1 MKHIVFIIG
10 SLRKDSFN
18 RQMAMVAESLL
29 KDRFVISYLDF
40 ENIPY
45 FNQDKESQQ
54 DYETMSQHDNK
65 STSQQVEGLCSSSLS
80 KSLSESKSS
89 SSLSSSSHRS
99 EDGELEAGCRCFA
112 DSPVEA
118 YGRMSLST
126 IRQQIL
132 DCDGIWVFTP
142 EYNRSYPGLLK
153 NLFDWLSRPMDI
165 SNPTNAT
172 AVQGKKITV
181 SGAGGNNKTASCREK
196 LNELLHFIKMD
207 VMTEPQT
214 GIALGK
220 EAWTNG
226 EFKLTDEQLSELKMQ
241 AEKFAEFVQ

>member
-18 RQMAMVAESLL
+18 RQLAMVAESLL

-45 FNQDKESQQ
+45 FNQDLESSIVNSQQ
-54 DYETMSQHDNK
+54 STDNSQ
-65 STSQQVEGLCSSSLS
+65 CS
-80 KSLSESKSS
+80 KSAPESKSS
-89 SSLSSSSHRS
+89 FHRS

-118 YGRMSLST
+118 YGRMSLSI

-196 LNELLHFIKMD
+196 LNELLRFIKMD

-226 EFKLTDEQLSELKMQ
+226 EFKLTDDQLSELKMQ

>member
-18 RQMAMVAESLL
+18 RQLAMVAETLL

-54 DYETMSQHDNK
+54 DNETMSQHDNK
-65 STSQQVEGLCSSSLS
+65 STSQQVEGLCSLSLS
-80 KSLSESKSS
+80 KS
-89 SSLSSSSHRS
+89 SSSSHRS
-99 EDGELEAGCRCFA
+99 EDGELEAGYRCFA

-118 YGRMSLST
+118 YGRMSLSI

-226 EFKLTDEQLSELKMQ
+226 EFKLTDEQLSELKTQ
-241 AEKFAEFVQ
+241 AERFEEFLE

>member
-18 RQMAMVAESLL
+18 RQLAMVAESLL

-45 FNQDKESQQ
+45 FNQDLESSIVNSQQ
-54 DYETMSQHDNK
+54 STDNSQCSK
-65 STSQQVEGLCSSSLS
+65 SAPES

-89 SSLSSSSHRS
+89 SSSSSHRS
-99 EDGELEAGCRCFA
+99 EDGELEAGSMAFRQQPTANGFCLK
-112 DSPVEA
+112 E
-118 YGRMSLST
+118 

-226 EFKLTDEQLSELKMQ
+226 VFKLTDEQLSELKTQ
-241 AEKFAEFVQ
+241 AEKFAEFLG

>member
-18 RQMAMVAESLL
+18 RQLAMVAESLL

-45 FNQDKESQQ
+45 FNQDLESSIVNSQQ
-54 DYETMSQHDNK
+54 STDNSQ
-65 STSQQVEGLCSSSLS
+65 CS
-80 KSLSESKSS
+80 KSAPESKSS
-89 SSLSSSSHRS
+89 FHRS

-118 YGRMSLST
+118 YGRMSLSI

-226 EFKLTDEQLSELKMQ
+226 EFKLTDEQLSELKTQ
-241 AEKFAEFVQ
+241 AERFVEFLG

>member
-18 RQMAMVAESLL
+18 RQLAMVAESLL

-40 ENIPY
+40 ENLPY

-54 DYETMSQHDNK
+54 DYK
-65 STSQQVEGLCSSSLS
+65 STSQQVEGLCSSSSSLS
-80 KSLSESKSS
+80 KSLSESKSKS
-89 SSLSSSSHRS
+89 SSSSHRS

-118 YGRMSLST
+118 YGRMSLNT

-226 EFKLTDEQLSELKMQ
+226 VFKLTDEQLSELKMQ
-241 AEKFAEFVQ
+241 AERFEEFLG

>member
-18 RQMAMVAESLL
+18 RQLAMVAESLL

-45 FNQDKESQQ
+45 FNQDLESSIVNSQQ
-54 DYETMSQHDNK
+54 STDNSQ
-65 STSQQVEGLCSSSLS
+65 CS
-80 KSLSESKSS
+80 KSAPESKSS
-89 SSLSSSSHRS
+89 FHRS

-118 YGRMSLST
+118 YGRMSLSI

-181 SGAGGNNKTASCREK
+181 SGAGGSNKTASCREK
-196 LNELLHFIKMD
+196 LNELLRFIKMD

-226 EFKLTDEQLSELKMQ
+226 VFKLTDEQLSELKTQ
-241 AEKFAEFVQ
+241 AERFVEFLG

>member
-18 RQMAMVAESLL
+18 RQLAMVAESLL

-45 FNQDKESQQ
+45 FNQDKESQ
-54 DYETMSQHDNK
+54 HDNK
-65 STSQQVEGLCSSSLS
+65 STSQQVNELLSCCSVN
-80 KSLSESKSS
+80 EI
-89 SSLSSSSHRS
+89 HRS

-112 DSPVEA
+112 DSPVEE
-118 YGRMSLST
+118 YGRMSLNT

-172 AVQGKKITV
+172 AVQDKKITV

-196 LNELLHFIKMD
+196 LNELLRFIKMD

-226 EFKLTDEQLSELKMQ
+226 VFKLTDEQLSELKVQ

>member
-18 RQMAMVAESLL
+18 RQLAMVAESLL

-45 FNQDKESQQ
+45 FNQDLESSIVNSQQ
-54 DYETMSQHDNK
+54 STDNSQ
-65 STSQQVEGLCSSSLS
+65 CS
-80 KSLSESKSS
+80 KSAPESKSS
-89 SSLSSSSHRS
+89 FHRS

-118 YGRMSLST
+118 YGRMSLSI

-181 SGAGGNNKTASCREK
+181 SGAGGSNKTASCREK

-226 EFKLTDEQLSELKMQ
+226 VFKLTDEQLSELKTQ
-241 AEKFAEFVQ
+241 AERFVEFLG

>member
-40 ENIPY
+40 ENLPY
-45 FNQDKESQQ
+45 FNQDLESSIVNSQQ
-54 DYETMSQHDNK
+54 STDNSQ
-65 STSQQVEGLCSSSLS
+65 CS
-80 KSLSESKSS
+80 KSASES
-89 SSLSSSSHRS
+89 SSSSHRS
-99 EDGELEAGCRCFA
+99 EDGELEAGCRCSA

-118 YGRMSLST
+118 YGRMSLNT

>member
-1 MKHIVFIIG
+1 MAF
-10 SLRKDSFN
+10 
-18 RQMAMVAESLL
+18 RQQPTANGFCL
-29 KDRFVISYLDF
+29 K
-40 ENIPY
+40 E
-45 FNQDKESQQ
+45 
-54 DYETMSQHDNK
+54 
-65 STSQQVEGLCSSSLS
+65 
-80 KSLSESKSS
+80 
-89 SSLSSSSHRS
+89 
-99 EDGELEAGCRCFA
+99 
-112 DSPVEA
+112 
-118 YGRMSLST
+118 

-196 LNELLHFIKMD
+196 LNELLRFIKMD

-226 EFKLTDEQLSELKMQ
+226 VFKLTDEQLSELKMQ
-241 AEKFAEFVQ
+241 AEKFAEFLE

>member
-18 RQMAMVAESLL
+18 RQLAMVAESLL

-54 DYETMSQHDNK
+54 DYK
-65 STSQQVEGLCSSSLS
+65 STSQQVNELLSCCSVN
-80 KSLSESKSS
+80 EI
-89 SSLSSSSHRS
+89 HRS
-99 EDGELEAGCRCFA
+99 EDGELEAGSMAFRQQPTANGFCLK
-112 DSPVEA
+112 E
-118 YGRMSLST
+118 

-196 LNELLHFIKMD
+196 LNELLRFIKMD

-241 AEKFAEFVQ
+241 AEKFAEFLE

>member
-18 RQMAMVAESLL
+18 RQLAMVAESLL

-54 DYETMSQHDNK
+54 DNK
-65 STSQQVEGLCSSSLS
+65 STSQRVNKTTSQQVEGLCSSS
-80 KSLSESKSS
+80 KSLSVSKS
-89 SSLSSSSHRS
+89 SSSSHRS
-99 EDGELEAGCRCFA
+99 EDGELEAGSMAFRQQPTANGFCLK
-112 DSPVEA
+112 E
-118 YGRMSLST
+118 

-241 AEKFAEFVQ
+241 AEKFAEFLE

>member
-18 RQMAMVAESLL
+18 RQLAMVAESLL

-45 FNQDKESQQ
+45 FNQDLESSIVNSQQ
-54 DYETMSQHDNK
+54 STDNSQ
-65 STSQQVEGLCSSSLS
+65 CS
-80 KSLSESKSS
+80 KSASKS
-89 SSLSSSSHRS
+89 SSSSHRS

-118 YGRMSLST
+118 YGRMSLSI

-181 SGAGGNNKTASCREK
+181 SGAGGSNKTASCREK

-226 EFKLTDEQLSELKMQ
+226 VFKLTDEQLSELKTQ
-241 AEKFAEFVQ
+241 AERFVEFLG

>member
-18 RQMAMVAESLL
+18 RQLAMVAESLL

-54 DYETMSQHDNK
+54 DNK
-65 STSQQVEGLCSSSLS
+65 STSQQDN
-80 KSLSESKSS
+80 KSQSCCLVNEI
-89 SSLSSSSHRS
+89 HRS
-99 EDGELEAGCRCFA
+99 EDGELEGGCRCFA

-118 YGRMSLST
+118 YGRMSLSI

-196 LNELLHFIKMD
+196 LNELLRFIKMD

-226 EFKLTDEQLSELKMQ
+226 VFKLTDEQLSELKTQ

>member
-18 RQMAMVAESLL
+18 RQLAMEAESLL

-45 FNQDKESQQ
+45 FNQDKESQ
-54 DYETMSQHDNK
+54 HDNK
-65 STSQQVEGLCSSSLS
+65 STSQQVEGLCSSS
-80 KSLSESKSS
+80 KSLSVSKSS
-89 SSLSSSSHRS
+89 SSSSSHRS
-99 EDGELEAGCRCFA
+99 EDGELEAGSMAFRQQPTANGFCLK
-112 DSPVEA
+112 E
-118 YGRMSLST
+118 

-172 AVQGKKITV
+172 AVRGKKITV

-196 LNELLHFIKMD
+196 LNELLRFIKMD
-207 VMTEPQT
+207 VMTESQT

-226 EFKLTDEQLSELKMQ
+226 EFKLTDEQLSELKTQ
-241 AEKFAEFVQ
+241 AERFEEFLG

>member
-18 RQMAMVAESLL
+18 RQLAMVAESLL

-45 FNQDKESQQ
+45 FNQDLESSIVNSQQ
-54 DYETMSQHDNK
+54 STDNSQ
-65 STSQQVEGLCSSSLS
+65 CS
-80 KSLSESKSS
+80 KSAPESKSS
-89 SSLSSSSHRS
+89 FHRS
-99 EDGELEAGCRCFA
+99 EDGELEAGSMAFRQQPTANGFCLK
-112 DSPVEA
+112 E
-118 YGRMSLST
+118 

-196 LNELLHFIKMD
+196 LNELLRFIKMD

-226 EFKLTDEQLSELKMQ
+226 EFKLTDEQLSELKTQ
-241 AEKFAEFVQ
+241 AEKFAEFLE

>member
-18 RQMAMVAESLL
+18 RQLAMVAESLL

-45 FNQDKESQQ
+45 FNQDKESQH
-54 DYETMSQHDNK
+54 DNETMSQHDNK
-65 STSQQVEGLCSSSLS
+65 STSQQVEGLCSSSKSLSSSLS
-80 KSLSESKSS
+80 KS
-89 SSLSSSSHRS
+89 SSSSHRS

-118 YGRMSLST
+118 YGRMSLSI

-181 SGAGGNNKTASCREK
+181 SGAGGSNKTASCREK

-226 EFKLTDEQLSELKMQ
+226 EFKLTDEQLSELKTQ
-241 AEKFAEFVQ
+241 AERFEEFLE

>member
-18 RQMAMVAESLL
+18 RQLAMVAESLL

-54 DYETMSQHDNK
+54 DYVTTSQHDNK
-65 STSQQVEGLCSSSLS
+65 STSQQVEGLCSSS
-80 KSLSESKSS
+80 KSLSESKSKS
-89 SSLSSSSHRS
+89 SSSSHRS

-118 YGRMSLST
+118 YGRMSLNM

-226 EFKLTDEQLSELKMQ
+226 EFKLTDEQLSELKTQ

>member
-18 RQMAMVAESLL
+18 RQLAMVAESLL

-45 FNQDKESQQ
+45 FNQDKESQ
-54 DYETMSQHDNK
+54 K
-65 STSQQVEGLCSSSLS
+65 VEGLCSSS
-80 KSLSESKSS
+80 KSLSVSKS
-89 SSLSSSSHRS
+89 SSSSHRS
-99 EDGELEAGCRCFA
+99 EDGELEAGSMAFRQQPTANGFCLK
-112 DSPVEA
+112 E
-118 YGRMSLST
+118 

-196 LNELLHFIKMD
+196 LNELLRFIKMD

-241 AEKFAEFVQ
+241 AEKFAEFLE

>member
-18 RQMAMVAESLL
+18 RQLAMVAETLL

-45 FNQDKESQQ
+45 FNQDLESSIVNSQQ
-54 DYETMSQHDNK
+54 STDNSQCSK
-65 STSQQVEGLCSSSLS
+65 SAPES
-80 KSLSESKSS
+80 KSLSASKS
-89 SSLSSSSHRS
+89 SSSSHRS
-99 EDGELEAGCRCFA
+99 EDGELEAGSMAFRQQPTANGFCLK
-112 DSPVEA
+112 E
-118 YGRMSLST
+118 

-226 EFKLTDEQLSELKMQ
+226 VFKLTDEQLSELKTQ
-241 AEKFAEFVQ
+241 AEKFAEFLG

>member
-18 RQMAMVAESLL
+18 RQLAMVAESLL

-45 FNQDKESQQ
+45 FNQDLEFSIVNSQQ
-54 DYETMSQHDNK
+54 STDNSQ
-65 STSQQVEGLCSSSLS
+65 CS
-80 KSLSESKSS
+80 KSAPESKSS
-89 SSLSSSSHRS
+89 FHRS

-118 YGRMSLST
+118 YGRMSLNT

-196 LNELLHFIKMD
+196 LNELLRFIKMD

-226 EFKLTDEQLSELKMQ
+226 VFKLTDEQLSELKTQ
-241 AEKFAEFVQ
+241 AERFAEFVQ

>member
-18 RQMAMVAESLL
+18 RQLAMVAESLL

-54 DYETMSQHDNK
+54 GNETMSLHDNK
-65 STSQQVEGLCSSSLS
+65 STSQQVEGLCSSS
-80 KSLSESKSS
+80 KSLSVSKS
-89 SSLSSSSHRS
+89 SSSSHRS
-99 EDGELEAGCRCFA
+99 EDGELEAGSMAFCQEPTANGFCLK
-112 DSPVEA
+112 E
-118 YGRMSLST
+118 

-226 EFKLTDEQLSELKMQ
+226 VFKLTDEQLSELEMQ

>member
-18 RQMAMVAESLL
+18 RQLAMVAESLL

-45 FNQDKESQQ
+45 FNQDLESSIVNSQQ
-54 DYETMSQHDNK
+54 STDNSQ
-65 STSQQVEGLCSSSLS
+65 CS
-80 KSLSESKSS
+80 KSAPESKSS
-89 SSLSSSSHRS
+89 FHRS

-118 YGRMSLST
+118 YGRMSLSI

-226 EFKLTDEQLSELKMQ
+226 VFKLTDEQLSELKMQ
-241 AEKFAEFVQ
+241 AERFVEFLE

>member
-18 RQMAMVAESLL
+18 RQLAMVAESLL

-45 FNQDKESQQ
+45 FNQDLESSIVNSQQ
-54 DYETMSQHDNK
+54 STDNSQ
-65 STSQQVEGLCSSSLS
+65 CS
-80 KSLSESKSS
+80 KSAPESKSS
-89 SSLSSSSHRS
+89 FHRS

-118 YGRMSLST
+118 YGRMSLSI

-181 SGAGGNNKTASCREK
+181 SGAGGSNKTASCREK

-214 GIALGK
+214 GISLGK

-226 EFKLTDEQLSELKMQ
+226 VFKLTDEQLSELKTQ

>member
-18 RQMAMVAESLL
+18 RQLAMVAESLL

-45 FNQDKESQQ
+45 FNQDLESSIVNSQQ
-54 DYETMSQHDNK
+54 STDNSQ
-65 STSQQVEGLCSSSLS
+65 CS
-80 KSLSESKSS
+80 KSAPESKSS
-89 SSLSSSSHRS
+89 FHRS

-118 YGRMSLST
+118 YGRMSLSI

-181 SGAGGNNKTASCREK
+181 SGAGGSNKTASCREK

-226 EFKLTDEQLSELKMQ
+226 VFKLTDEQLSELKMQ
-241 AEKFAEFVQ
+241 AERFEEFLG

>member
-18 RQMAMVAESLL
+18 RQLAMVAESLL

-45 FNQDKESQQ
+45 FNQDLESSIVNSQQ
-54 DYETMSQHDNK
+54 STDNSQ
-65 STSQQVEGLCSSSLS
+65 CS
-80 KSLSESKSS
+80 KSASKS
-89 SSLSSSSHRS
+89 SSSSHRS

-118 YGRMSLST
+118 YGRMSLNT

-181 SGAGGNNKTASCREK
+181 SGAGGSNKTASCREK

-226 EFKLTDEQLSELKMQ
+226 VFKLTDEQLSELKMQ

>member
-18 RQMAMVAESLL
+18 RQLAMVAESLL

-45 FNQDKESQQ
+45 FNQDKESQ
-54 DYETMSQHDNK
+54 HDNK
-65 STSQQVEGLCSSSLS
+65 STSQQVNKSQNCCSVN
-80 KSLSESKSS
+80 EI
-89 SSLSSSSHRS
+89 HRS

-118 YGRMSLST
+118 YGRMSLNT

-196 LNELLHFIKMD
+196 LNELLRFIKMD
-207 VMTEPQT
+207 VMTETQT

-226 EFKLTDEQLSELKMQ
+226 VFKLTDEQLSELKVQ
-241 AEKFAEFVQ
+241 AERFEEFLE